1 MRKMKN
7 WPGLAVR
14 KINEVIINYIPYEEQ
29 CVIADILDDTFQKND
44 RMVMKIN
51 EVLQSIDLMKK
62 LSLLKPSVAN

>member
-1 MRKMKN
+1 MKN